1 MDNVKSGK
9 EPVATFNYWLKN
21 LSPMM
26 IYEHRMNSQNEVEF
40 KIRLRDCEI
49 NQPTTDKGIKLL
61 DYCMATLKKIYYG
74 N

>member
-1 MDNVKSGK
+1 
-9 EPVATFNYWLKN
+9 
-21 LSPMM
+21 MM

-40 KIRLRDCEI
+40 KIKLRDCEI